1 MKKFTLFA
9 LALLAVAIPAF
20 AAADFEIKK
29 VEVNL
34 VTTPEYQVNPPAK
47 QVRSKKWIAID
58 VTFDAKP
65 ELTDEIQ
72 INYYV
77 YFNKRLF
84 YGQVNHVAIMKGR
97 DLHSVAYISPSA
109 IAQILQGRQLNLSD
123 VENIAVTITA
133 PGIGAAIS
141 EKTLK
146 PGTGKWW
153 EALKREEG
161 FVLNKSQTPFAPLSW
176 DYYEALKPA
185 PTR

>member
-9 LALLAVAIPAF
+9 LALLVAVIPAF
-20 AAADFEIKK
+20 AAEYDIKK
-29 VEVNL
+29 IDVNL
-34 VTTPEYQVNPPAK
+34 VSTPEYQVNPPAK

-58 VTFDAKP
+58 ITFEAKP
-65 ELTDEIQ
+65 DFTDELQ

-77 YFNKRLF
+77 FFAKRLF
-84 YGQVNHVAIMKGR
+84 YGQVTHVSIQKGR

-109 IAQILQGRQLNLSD
+109 IAEILQGRQLNLSD
-123 VENIAVTITA
+123 VENVAVTITK
-133 PGIGAAIS
+133 PGIGAAIA

-153 EALKREEG
+153 EAFKREEG
-161 FVLNKSQTPFAPLSW
+161 FILNKSQTPFAPLSW

-185 PTR
+185 STR